1 MNYTVIQTDLFKH
14 IFESFWNKWKLQKN
28 NFKNKLE
35 WWEQTK
41 IKIKSLTIGVS
52 KKLNIT
58 ETKLKIWETTLEKLV
73 ESNSDNKNEISELR
87 GNIKGYYEKK
97 AEASRI
103 RSKVNWYEKGEKST
117 KYFFNLE
124 KKKGKEKLWN
134 RVKTNDGKY
143 KEDIVSILEEQV
155 IFFEK
160 LFTSE
165 GWDSD
170 SAAYLLNNL
179 EKKN

>member
-1 MNYTVIQTDLFKH
+1 LKVFGING
-14 IFESFWNKWKLQKN
+14 
-28 NFKNKLE
+28 NFRKITSKNKLE

-87 GNIKGYYEKK
+87 GNIKGYYKKK

-103 RSKVNWYEKGEKST
+103 RSKENWYEKGEKYK

-124 KKKGKEKLWN
+124 KKKGKEN
-134 RVKTNDGKY
+134 
-143 KEDIVSILEEQV
+143 Q
-155 IFFEK
+155 
-160 LFTSE
+160 
-165 GWDSD
+165 
-170 SAAYLLNNL
+170 
-179 EKKN
+179 

>member
-1 MNYTVIQTDLFKH
+1 MKRGKN
-14 IFESFWNKWKLQKN
+14 LQ
-28 NFKNKLE
+28 
-35 WWEQTK
+35 
-41 IKIKSLTIGVS
+41 S
-52 KKLNIT
+52 
-58 ETKLKIWETTLEKLV
+58 
-73 ESNSDNKNEISELR
+73 IS
-87 GNIKGYYEKK
+87 
-97 AEASRI
+97 
-103 RSKVNWYEKGEKST
+103 
-117 KYFFNLE
+117 FNLE

-155 IFFEK
+155 NFFEK

-179 EKKN
+179 EKKVKRIKRFVMKE

>member
-1 MNYTVIQTDLFKH
+1 MT
-14 IFESFWNKWKLQKN
+14 
-28 NFKNKLE
+28 
-35 WWEQTK
+35 
-41 IKIKSLTIGVS
+41 SLIS
-52 KKLNIT
+52 QYI
-58 ETKLKIWETTLEKLV
+58 KIWETTLEKLA
-73 ESNSDNKNEISELR
+73 ESNSDNKNEISELM

-103 RSKVNWYEKGEKST
+103 RSKVNWYEKGGKST
-117 KYFFNLE
+117 KYFYNLE

-143 KEDIVSILEEQV
+143 KEEQV

-179 EKKN
+179 GKKIKSRG

>member
-1 MNYTVIQTDLFKH
+1 MTLKVSEPERGPGLWKMNNTVIQTDLFKN
-14 IFESFWNKWKLQKN
+14 IFESFWNKWELQKN
-28 NFKNKLE
+28 EFENKLE

-117 KYFFNLE
+117 KYFFNPE
-124 KKKGKEKLWN
+124 KKKGKEKLTIAN
-134 RVKTNDGKY
+134 IKR
-143 KEDIVSILEEQV
+143 ILC
-155 IFFEK
+155 
-160 LFTSE
+160 LF
-165 GWDSD
+165 
-170 SAAYLLNNL
+170 
-179 EKKN
+179 

>member
-1 MNYTVIQTDLFKH
+1 VNQNEVNYTVIQTDLFKH

-73 ESNSDNKNEISELR
+73 ESNSDNKNEISKISQ
-87 GNIKGYYEKK
+87 NYIFVH
-97 AEASRI
+97 RI
-103 RSKVNWYEKGEKST
+103 HRN
-117 KYFFNLE
+117 
-124 KKKGKEKLWN
+124 
-134 RVKTNDGKY
+134 
-143 KEDIVSILEEQV
+143 
-155 IFFEK
+155 
-160 LFTSE
+160 
-165 GWDSD
+165 
-170 SAAYLLNNL
+170 
-179 EKKN
+179 